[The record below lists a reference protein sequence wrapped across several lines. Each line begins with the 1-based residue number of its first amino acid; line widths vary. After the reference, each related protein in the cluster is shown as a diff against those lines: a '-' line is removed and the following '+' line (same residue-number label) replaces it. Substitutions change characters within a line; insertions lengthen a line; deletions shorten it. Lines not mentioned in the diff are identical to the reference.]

1 MKITDIVL
9 TEIKVEE
16 VNDGMDEIDDNGN
29 VIKKTGDTKNVG
41 KVVQSTTQGN
51 LAEETP
57 DMEMMGNVNLDD
69 LDDDIEDKSERVRRA
84 KQYNDK
90 YELDKFLLYLIF
102 AKKTNRGMRNQAVKV
117 LVNNFNQRE
126 MLMHELTKIELII
139 SSQD

>member
-1 MKITDIVL
+1 
-9 TEIKVEE
+9 
-16 VNDGMDEIDDNGN
+16 MDEIDDNGN
-29 VIKKTGDTKNVG
+29 VIKKKGDTKNVA
-41 KVVQSTTQGN
+41 KTVQNPTQGN
-51 LAEETP
+51 FAEETP
-57 DMEMMGNVNLDD
+57 DMEMGNVNLDE

-139 SSQD
+139 STQD